1 MYIQLSQLNYVN
13 DEEILQVEWHL
24 ADWRQRYIHR
34 WSHLS
39 STYINIV
46 NISMQARCQLQWRP
60 TFLPSNF
67 YFLRARQGG
76 RSHHATNY
84 ESGAKCSADIRVPLA
99 PPSGSAVAA
108 GLRSCGCCPLPP
120 PQRRWR
126 TWTLSLL
133 KKHVRESVVAT
144 CLTTPRYAMY
154 TLPVAILSLI
164 IKNSRVETIAC
175 SYY

>member
-99 PPSGSAVAA
+99 PPSGSAVP
-108 GLRSCGCCPLPP
+108 RDY
-120 PQRRWR
+120 
-126 TWTLSLL
+126 
-133 KKHVRESVVAT
+133 VVAAVARCHHRSGADGPGHYPCSRNT
-144 CLTTPRYAMY
+144 YGSLWSRPVLPHLAMQCIHCR
-154 TLPVAILSLI
+154 LPSFL
-164 IKNSRVETIAC
+164 
-175 SYY
+175 